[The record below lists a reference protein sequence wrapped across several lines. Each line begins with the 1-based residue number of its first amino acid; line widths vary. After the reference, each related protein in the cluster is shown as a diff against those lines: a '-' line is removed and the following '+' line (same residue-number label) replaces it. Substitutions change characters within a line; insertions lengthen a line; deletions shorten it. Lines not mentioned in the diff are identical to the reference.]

1 MENSVAEKKKKKEE
15 KKSTDRPS
23 NRILKAIP
31 IQVKKLFV
39 YIIQ

>member
-1 MENSVAEKKKKKEE
+1 MKNSVAEKKKKKEE
-15 KKSTDRPS
+15 KNQINRPS